1 MIVKYKGSNDTW
13 GLIAISFHWVLAI
26 LLFIQFA
33 SGIRLSTLNFSSAK
47 LELIDIHQS
56 IGSVIMIIVFFRLLW
71 RLNNTKPS
79 NTSIPKYHV
88 TISQFTHM
96 TVYLLLFS
104 IPILGI
110 LYNWLSDL
118 EIILFGFLKIP
129 NIISLENDDIAD
141 ILIEIHYYLALLLML
156 IIFIHICA
164 AFYHLIIIRD
174 KYKIFYRMGFKS
186 IKEKL

>member
-1 MIVKYKGSNDTW
+1 
-13 GLIAISFHWVLAI
+13 
-26 LLFIQFA
+26 
-33 SGIRLSTLNFSSAK
+33 
-47 LELIDIHQS
+47 
-56 IGSVIMIIVFFRLLW
+56 
-71 RLNNTKPS
+71 
-79 NTSIPKYHV
+79 
-88 TISQFTHM
+88 M

-186 IKEKL
+186 R